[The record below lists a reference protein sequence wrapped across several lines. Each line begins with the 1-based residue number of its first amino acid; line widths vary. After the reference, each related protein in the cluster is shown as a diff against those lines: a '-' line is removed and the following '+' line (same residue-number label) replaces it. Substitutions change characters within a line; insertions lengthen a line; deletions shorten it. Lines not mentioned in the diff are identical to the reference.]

1 MTDKS
6 TTLVPEEGWHCL
18 HLFYRIE
25 HGQWQLLS
33 REEQN
38 AAKTNLTRL
47 VQEILAIDSTQLL
60 TLSVVTPK
68 ADLGFMLITPDL
80 HNANKIDK
88 QLSLSLGQDVLTPVY
103 SYLSLTEESE
113 YITTEEEYRETLEK
127 EHNLELRRK
136 KEELIEEVA
145 DTFSNILLG
154 EKIPLDVVNVGTGEI
169 IVPAN
174 RKFTKTLL
182 RKMANAYADI
192 EIDPSPIRNK
202 IREIIFHCKPR
213 FAELELELAAESPEF
228 AEELSAFRDRM
239 KHYRQ
244 ERVYPTLP
252 DWPVVCFY
260 NMSKRRGEERNW
272 YALPYQERRK
282 LMKGH
287 ASVGREFSGKV
298 KQLIT
303 GSTGLDDA
311 EWGVTLFARDT
322 FQIKAIVYK
331 MRFDP
336 VSAEYADFGEFYIGI
351 QLPLDELFRRL
362 QL

>member
-1 MTDKS
+1 MKLNAMTDKN
-6 TTLVPEEGWHCL
+6 TALVPETGWHCL
-18 HLFYRIE
+18 HLFYRIQY
-25 HGQWQLLS
+25 GQWQLLN
-33 REEQN
+33 RDEQN
-38 AAKTNLTRL
+38 AAKTNLSSL
-47 VQEILAIDSTQLL
+47 VQEVRGMESTQLL
-60 TLSVVTPK
+60 TLGMVTPK
-68 ADLGFMLITPDL
+68 ADVSFMLITPDL
-80 HNANKIDK
+80 DNANKIEK
-88 QLSLSLGQDVLTPVY
+88 RLSLSLGADVLSPVY

-113 YITTEEEYRETLEK
+113 YITSEDEYVQTLEPSVRNDSTK
-127 EHNLELRRK
+127 
-136 KEELIEEVA
+136 
-145 DTFSNILLG
+145 
-154 EKIPLDVVNVGTGEI
+154 LDQALT
-169 IVPAN
+169 
-174 RKFTKTLL
+174 
-182 RKMANAYADI
+182 
-192 EIDPSPIRNK
+192 
-202 IREIIFHCKPR
+202 
-213 FAELELELAAESPEF
+213 
-228 AEELSAFRDRM
+228 AFRERM

-260 NMSKRRGEERNW
+260 NMSKRRGEQRNW
-272 YALPYQERRK
+272 YALPYDERRK

-287 ASVGREFSGKV
+287 AAVGREFAGKV

-362 QL
+362 RL